1 MSVSALQQPLQSIP
15 PTMGTTYPANAGGNQ
30 TALSLL
36 SELMPIIEQ
45 ALRELQAASQAP
57 GQPPAAP
64 QQSSPG
70 MAQPGGTGAGATAP
84 QPTTLPATQGAPATP
99 TPTNGGSGATGT
111 TNGGTSLENAMSQ
124 TQQMDPTLFAK
135 TMKDAKS
142 GDGNSLVEDELQAYK
157 EGAISKDQ
165 AIQEVSGAQK
175 LANDHGG
182 GKINGHVKN
191 DAKSLLGG
199 SYIKGGQ
206 TRAGH
211 AISKFFESFT
221 PIGAIVKGVKD
232 KTSKKSEDILTAA
245 APAEQQGTQQAMADM
260 QAADPTLTA
269 KFQADAKKGDGN
281 SMVNDL
287 VQLKSEEQN
296 GLVPNTFS
304 DQDAQMLGSQI
315 GDIGKGKVSS
325 DADKAFTQAFGT
337 DTLYRGSS
345 KASKTWDKIENGVG
359 GFMQQIVSP
368 VTDTVGGVSSLM
380 HGDVKGAFKQFGQA
394 VVGAATDAAMVVAPE
409 AAPEMEVGMM
419 AARGGAEAAEAASSG
434 SSMVSNLMKGAK
446 VIDKAD
452 KYYDHANDAVNYLTG
467 NNGNDNNSQPQQV

>member
-1 MSVSALQQPLQSIP
+1 MSVTAFQPALQTIS
-15 PTMGTTYPANAGGNQ
+15 PTLGTAYPGNTGGNQ
-30 TALSLL
+30 DALALL
-36 SELMPIIEQ
+36 AELMPIIEQ
-45 ALRELQAASQAP
+45 ALRALQSASQAP
-57 GQPPAAP
+57 GQPPAPP

-70 MAQPGGTGAGATAP
+70 LPQSGGSGAGTTMP
-84 QPTTLPATQGAPATP
+84 PTSQGSPAATP
-99 TPTNGGSGATGT
+99 SSTPASGSGTTGSGATG
-111 TNGGTSLENAMSQ
+111 GGTSLENAMSQ

-142 GDGNSLVEDELQAYK
+142 GDGNSLAEDELQAYK

-182 GKINGHVKN
+182 GKINGHVKD

-199 SYIKGGQ
+199 SYINGGQ

-221 PIGAIVKGVKD
+221 PIGAIVKGVQG
-232 KTSKKSEDILTAA
+232 KTSKQSEDILTAA
-245 APAEQQGTQQAMADM
+245 QPAEQQGAQQAMADM

-269 KFQADAKKGDGN
+269 KFQQDAKKGDGN
-281 SMVNDL
+281 SMVDDL
-287 VQLKSEEQN
+287 VQLKSEEQS
-296 GLVPNTFS
+296 GQVPNTFS
-304 DQDAQMLGSQI
+304 DQDAQLLGSQI
-315 GDIGKGKVSS
+315 GDVGKGKVNGQK
-325 DADKAFTQAFGT
+325 DQEFTQAFGT
-337 DTLYRGSS
+337 DTLFRGSS

-368 VTDTVGGVSSLM
+368 VTDTVGGVVDLA
-380 HGDVKGAFKQFGQA
+380 HGDVKGAFSQFGQA
-394 VVGAATDAAMVVAPE
+394 FVGAATDAAMVFAPE

-419 AARGGAEAAEAASSG
+419 AARGGIEAGEAASSG

-446 VIDKAD
+446 VVDKAD
-452 KYYDHANDAVNYLTG
+452 KAYDHANDAVNYLTG
-467 NNGNDNNSQPQQV
+467 NNDNSNSTQGA

>member
-15 PTMGTTYPANAGGNQ
+15 PTMGTTYPANAGSNQ
-30 TALSLL
+30 AALSLL

-70 MAQPGGTGAGATAP
+70 MGATAQ
-84 QPTTLPATQGAPATP
+84 QPTTLPAMQGAPGAPATP
-99 TPTNGGSGATGT
+99 TPTGGSGTTGS
-111 TNGGTSLENAMSQ
+111 GTSLENAMSQ
-124 TQQMDPTLFAK
+124 TRQMDPTLFAK

-142 GDGNSLVEDELQAYK
+142 GDGNSLAEDELQAYK
-157 EGAISKDQ
+157 EGAITKDQ

-182 GKINGHVKN
+182 GKINGHVKD

-221 PIGAIVKGVKD
+221 PIGAIVKGVQD

-260 QAADPTLTA
+260 QAADPTLAA

-315 GDIGKGKVSS
+315 GDVGKGKVSS

-368 VTDTVGGVSSLM
+368 VTDTVGGVSSLL

-452 KYYDHANDAVNYLTG
+452 KYYDHANDAANYLTG
-467 NNGNDNNSQPQQV
+467 NNGNGNQPQEV